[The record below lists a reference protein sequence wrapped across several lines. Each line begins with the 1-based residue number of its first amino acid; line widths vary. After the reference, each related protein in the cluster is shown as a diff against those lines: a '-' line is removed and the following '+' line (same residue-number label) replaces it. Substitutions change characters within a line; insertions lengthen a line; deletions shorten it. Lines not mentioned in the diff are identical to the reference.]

1 MKGFTLIELLV
12 VVIIMAVLAVTAAPK
27 FINFESQA
35 KNGVLNEVKAAI
47 QSAASMVNAKAIL
60 EEKLEKC
67 RGDDSFLS
75 DGIYTCF
82 GYPSAHIDNFRKI
95 INLDSGLII
104 NTSETNGRRT
114 AIVTFPEYKNSIP
127 WGFNASDD
135 VYCAVRYH
143 EATANHLYEIDM
155 LTAGC

>member
-27 FINFESQA
+27 FVSFESQA

-75 DGIYTCF
+75 NGIYTCF
-82 GYPSAHIDNFRKI
+82 GYPSAHIDNFQKI
-95 INLDSGLII
+95 LNLGRGLIV
-104 NTSETNGRRT
+104 NTSESNGRRI
-114 AIVTFPEYKNSIP
+114 AIVTFPEYKEAIP
-127 WGFNASDD
+127 WGANANDD
-135 VYCAVRYH
+135 IYCAVRYH
-143 EATANHLYEIDM
+143 EATAEHLYEIEM